1 MTAEQ
6 TLEAMVAGLAD
17 DAVKLGR
24 EFKLHLDFSEA
35 TLEPV
40 EDLLARF
47 ADELPTKRPSSDE
60 VDQMCRVWGAY
71 FGEVVRRKFGGEWA
85 IEPYPGERFATLTL
99 NVRGAK
105 LFPTIKVFRRLTQGA
120 GESVWDFYQAISKKL
135 GAPAR
140 VN

>member
-35 TLEPV
+35 TLAQV
-40 EDLLARF
+40 EDVLGRL
-47 ADELPTKRPSSDE
+47 ADELPAKKPSDD
-60 VDQMCRVWGAY
+60 VDQMCRIWGVY

-85 IEPYPGERFATLTL
+85 IETYPGAQFATLTL

-105 LFPTIKVFRRLTQGA
+105 LFPTMKVFRRLTQGA
-120 GESVWDFYQAISKKL
+120 SENLWSFYQTVSKKL
-135 GAPAR
+135 GTPAR

>member
-17 DAVKLGR
+17 DAVKLGH
-24 EFKLHLDFSEA
+24 EFKLQLDFSER
-35 TLEPV
+35 TLEQV
-40 EDLLARF
+40 EAVLAQL
-47 ADELPTKRPSSDE
+47 ADELPKTKPSGDD
-60 VDQMCRVWGAY
+60 VDQMCKIWGVY

-85 IEPYPGERFATLTL
+85 IETYPGAQFATLTL

-105 LFPTIKVFRRLTQGA
+105 LFPTMKIFRRLTQGA
-120 GESVWDFYQAISKKL
+120 SENVWSFYQTVSKKL
-135 GAPAR
+135 GPPAE

>member
-1 MTAEQ
+1 MSAEQ

-24 EFKLHLDFSEA
+24 EFKLQLDFSEH
-35 TLEPV
+35 TLEQV
-40 EDLLARF
+40 EEVLAQL
-47 ADELPTKRPSSDE
+47 AEELPKTKPSSDD
-60 VDQMCRVWGAY
+60 VDQMCKLWGVY

-85 IEPYPGERFATLTL
+85 IETYPGAQFATLTL

-105 LFPTIKVFRRLTQGA
+105 LFPTMKVFRRLTQGA
-120 GESVWDFYQAISKKL
+120 GENVWSFYQSVSQKL
-135 GAPAR
+135 GPAAG

>member
-35 TLEPV
+35 TLAQV
-40 EDLLARF
+40 EDVLGRLAE
-47 ADELPTKRPSSDE
+47 ELPGKKPSSDD
-60 VDQMCRVWGAY
+60 VDQMCRIWGVY

-85 IEPYPGERFATLTL
+85 IETYPGAQFATLTL

-105 LFPTIKVFRRLTQGA
+105 LFPTMKVFRRLTQGA
-120 GESVWDFYQAISKKL
+120 SENLWSFYQTVSKKL
-135 GAPAR
+135 GTPAR